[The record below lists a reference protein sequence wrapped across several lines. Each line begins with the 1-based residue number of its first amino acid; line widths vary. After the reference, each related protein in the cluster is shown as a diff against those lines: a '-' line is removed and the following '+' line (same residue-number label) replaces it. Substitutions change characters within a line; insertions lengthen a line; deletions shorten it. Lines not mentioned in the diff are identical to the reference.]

1 MQANP
6 MNPLRLISWALL
18 APALIA
24 LLTSCRGTSP
34 TLTPE
39 LVERNNRAVG
49 LMGQYEF
56 NAAVDAFSA
65 IRTAAPDWP
74 EGRLNLAVALM
85 NRQGQGDAARA
96 EALLRESLDTPEI
109 ARRAR
114 YALGLLLMHE
124 GREAEAQP
132 LLTAVANDNPPDAF
146 AAYFAGQ
153 LRLGESPSEA
163 LEWYRRAATLQP
175 LLRSAHYGVFLAAR
189 RLQRDP
195 DASAALA
202 RFQALERNPQA
213 LTAEFKYTR
222 MGPLSEALVVDL
234 PTTPPATPAG
244 ARFTAPAPLIDDN
257 SIPWHRGGRPRSIT
271 AADLD
276 GDEALDLFIAAAI
289 DDPEPNAVVFKRGER
304 YAIDRSHPLA
314 RVGGVRAALWGDLDD
329 DGLVD
334 VVLCRPA
341 GGTQI
346 WKQSPAGRWADVTPA
361 SGVRLARTDI
371 VDGAVFDADHDGDL
385 DIWLVNAAGPN
396 ELLSNDG
403 GGRFRAIGATAGI
416 VGDGRPSTGIAVAD
430 LDNDRDTDVIVIKDK
445 PPHDVF
451 LNGRVWEYR
460 RDAGAEALASLP
472 LTALVSGDF
481 DADGHAEIYTASN
494 RGIEQWRRDAKA
506 VWRAAP
512 AASAASASAREQ
524 SGELRRDRAEAA
536 SGREGGPAAP
546 ASRLAIADT
555 DGDGALEL
563 ISAAPGG
570 TDAAMGW
577 AIAHLDPAAG
587 PSVIGVPDNGEPVI
601 WRPGPGRNGYLGIRL
616 SGRDPKSDQR
626 RSNVSGIGAR
636 VAVRIASRWTAF
648 DNTRLES
655 GPGQSLQPMS
665 IGLGGAP
672 RADFI
677 AITWSDGVF
686 QTELALDAGRLH
698 RIGETQRQ
706 LSSCPVLF
714 AWDGS
719 GFRFVTDVLGV
730 GGIGFFERPGV
741 YSAPFP
747 RENVMLPADGVVPSG
762 GAYRLK
768 IAEPMEEVTYLDH
781 ATLVAYDL
789 PPGWRMAL
797 DERKAI
803 LGAPPTGTPLFYRQE
818 RLPVHAVNDA
828 GENVT
833 ARLAAADLTAVGPAQ
848 IDPRFI
854 GLARSFSV
862 TMTFDGAIDRGPG
875 RPVLLVDG
883 WVEYPYAQT
892 VFAAWQAGAVY
903 EAPTLEARDG
913 SGRWREVAPQFGYP
927 AGMPRQM
934 ALPLPP
940 LPPGTTALRLRTS
953 QEIYW
958 DRMAVVYAEELPAV
972 RRQVLPLRHAR
983 LESDGFA
990 KRTTGP
996 QRAPHYDDA
1005 ARLPLDDTRHQRGWY
1020 TEFGSID
1027 PLVADQDHAVAI
1039 FGPGEA
1045 VVLDF
1050 EAPAASPSEGW
1061 TRRLVLELR
1070 GWCKDMDLYTLDG
1083 DTIEPLPG
1091 NLTAAR
1097 ARLHPRF
1104 NTRYA
1109 SGW

>member
-1 MQANP
+1 MQVKA
-6 MNPLRLISWALL
+6 MNPSRLMSCALVIASL
-18 APALIA
+18 ASCRAPA
-24 LLTSCRGTSP
+24 GV
-34 TLTPE
+34 LTPE

-49 LMGQYEF
+49 LMGQF
-56 NAAVDAFSA
+56 DFSAAVDAFSA
-65 IRTAAPDWP
+65 IQTGSPDWP
-74 EGRLNLAVALM
+74 EGRVNLAVALM
-85 NRQGQGDAARA
+85 NRQGGGDAARA
-96 EALLRESLDTPEI
+96 EALLRQSLDTPAV

-124 GREAEAQP
+124 GRDAEALP

-146 AAYFAGQ
+146 AAYFLGQ
-153 LRLGESPSEA
+153 LRLGESPAEA
-163 LEWYRRAATLQP
+163 LEWYRKAAAVQP
-175 LLRSAHYGVFLAAR
+175 LLRSAHYGVFLASR
-189 RLQRDP
+189 RLNRDE
-195 DASAALA
+195 DATAALA
-202 RFQALERNPQA
+202 RFQTLERNPQA
-213 LTAEFKYTR
+213 VIAEFKYTR
-222 MGPLSEALVVDL
+222 MGPLSEAITVDL
-234 PTTPPATPAG
+234 QADPPPPPAG
-244 ARFTAPAPLIDDN
+244 ARFLPPVPLVADGRVA
-257 SIPWHRGGRPRSIT
+257 WRRGGPPRSIT
-271 AADLD
+271 VADLD
-276 GDEALDLFIAAAI
+276 GDDALDVFIAGAI
-289 DDPEPNAVVFKRGER
+289 EGPAPNAIMFRRGGQ
-304 YAIDRSHPLA
+304 YAIDRTHPLA
-314 RVGGVRAALWGDLDD
+314 AVGDVRAALWGDLDD

-341 GGTQI
+341 GATQI
-346 WKQSPAGRWADVTPA
+346 WKQSPAGRWTNATPA

-396 ELLSNDG
+396 ELLNNDG
-403 GGRFRAIGATAGI
+403 GGRFRAIGRTAG
-416 VGDGRPSTGIAVAD
+416 VAGDGRPSRGVAVAD
-430 LDNDRDTDVIVIKDK
+430 LDNDRDADVIVIKDT
-445 PPHDVF
+445 PPHDIF

-460 RDAGAEALASLP
+460 RDAGAAALASAP
-472 LTALVSGDF
+472 LAALVSGDF
-481 DADGHAEIYTASN
+481 DADGDAEIYTVGS
-494 RGIEQWRRDAKA
+494 RGTERWRRDGSG

-512 AASAASASAREQ
+512 VA
-524 SGELRRDRAEAA
+524 
-536 SGREGGPAAP
+536 PVAP

-563 ISAAPGG
+563 LSGAPAGA
-570 TDAAMGW
+570 DAAMGW

-587 PSVIGVPDNGEPVI
+587 PSVIGVRENGAPVL
-601 WRPGPGRNGYLGIRL
+601 WTPGPGRHGYLGIRL
-616 SGRDPKSDQR
+616 SGRDPTSDQR

-636 VAVRIASRWTAF
+636 VAVRTASRWTAF
-648 DNTRLES
+648 NNTRMES
-655 GPGQSLQPMS
+655 GPGQSLQPAS

-672 RADFI
+672 RADFV

-714 AWDGS
+714 AWDGRQ
-719 GFRFVTDVLGV
+719 FRFVTDVLGV
-730 GGIGFFERPGV
+730 GGIGFFESPGA

-747 RENVMLPADGVVPSG
+747 RENVLLPANAVAPID

-768 IAEPMEEVTYLDH
+768 IAEPMEEVTYLDR
-781 ATLVAYDL
+781 ASVVAYDL

-803 LGAPPTGTPLFYRQE
+803 RGAAPTGTPLFYRDE
-818 RLPVHAVNDA
+818 RLPVEALTDA

-833 ARLAAADLTAVGPAQ
+833 ARLAAADRSAVGPAHV
-848 IDPRFI
+848 DPTFI
-854 GLARSFSV
+854 GLARPFSV
-862 TMTFDGAIDRGPG
+862 TVAFDRPIDRGPG
-875 RPVLLVDG
+875 RPVLLIDG
-883 WVEYPYAQT
+883 WIEYPYAQT

-903 EAPTLEARDG
+903 DPPTLEARG
-913 SGRWREVAPQFGYP
+913 SDGRWHPVAPQFGYP

-934 ALPLPP
+934 TLPLPP
-940 LPPGTTALRLRTS
+940 LPAGSTALRLRTS

-958 DRMAVVYAEELPAV
+958 DRIAVVYAEPLPAA
-972 RRQVLPLRHAR
+972 RRQVLPMRAAR

-996 QRAPHYDDA
+996 QRAPHYDDL

-1020 TEFGSID
+1020 TEFGHIE
-1027 PLVADQDHAVAI
+1027 PLVADEDHAVAI

-1045 VVLDF
+1045 LVLDF
-1050 EAPAASPSEGW
+1050 TAPTAAAPDGW
-1061 TRRLVLELR
+1061 TRVLVLELR

-1083 DTIEPLPG
+1083 ETIEPLPG
-1091 NLTAAR
+1091 TMTAAR

-1109 SGW
+1109 SGF